1 MSLGLGIIGGGQIVR
16 WRIADLLRS
25 GRWRMAGLADPD
37 PQTRETIRREFG
49 LESIHADY
57 RRLLEGD
64 AVEVIYLCVP
74 HHLHCPLALEALH
87 RGKHVICEK
96 PLALNAAEAR
106 RMQAAAQRA
115 GKRLF
120 VAENFRYLSA
130 NRAMRKVLEAGA
142 LGQVFLCL
150 SCFIGD
156 EYQRMSDPVSWK
168 GDPNKSGGGVIIDN
182 GPHVIDTLCSFF
194 GRVESVQAFAER
206 GVITCPTKAED
217 TACLTLRLT
226 GGVLANIALTFV
238 ARQNLFPA
246 GYGGAGLRYD
256 IYGVGGSLHM
266 VNERGDPVTL
276 VRNGRHETIPQ
287 PPALNMMEHFAQC
300 LESGA
305 EPLVTAQ
312 DGLHVMEV
320 IDACYESIRTGR
332 TVDIPVLGAGKR
344 LQGTGERRPL
354 LVGNA

>member
-1 MSLGLGIIGGGQIVR
+1 MSLRLGIIGGGQIVQ

-37 PQTRETIRREFG
+37 PRAREIIRREFR
-49 LESIHADY
+49 LENIHADY
-57 RRLLEGD
+57 HRLLEGD

-87 RGKHVICEK
+87 NGKHVICEK
-96 PLALNAAEAR
+96 PLALNAAEAK

-130 NRAMRKVLEAGA
+130 NRAMRKVIEEGA

-156 EYQRMSDPVSWK
+156 EYQRMSAPASWK
-168 GDPNKSGGGVIIDN
+168 GDPDKSGGGVIIDN

-194 GRVESVQAFAER
+194 GRAESVQAFAER
-206 GVITCPTKAED
+206 GVITCPGKAED
-217 TACLTLRLT
+217 TACLTLRFA

-238 ARQNLFPA
+238 ARQNLFPT

-266 VNERGDPVTL
+266 VNERGDPVRL
-276 VRNGRHETIPQ
+276 VRHGQHEAIAQ
-287 PPALNMMEHFAQC
+287 PPALNMMEHFAEC

-305 EPLVTAQ
+305 EPLVTAE

-320 IDACYESIRTGR
+320 IDACYESIRTGQA
-332 TVDIPVLGAGKR
+332 VDIPAPGTGER
-344 LQGTGERRPL
+344 LPGTGERRPV
-354 LVGNA
+354 LVGNG